1 MNKEP
6 IYVPRKPNSLS
17 DILFCHFERKKT
29 TLGQVSI

>member
-6 IYVPRKPNSLS
+6 IYVPGKPNSLF
-17 DILFCHFERKKT
+17 DILVCHVEKKN